1 MLLFKAVN
9 KFIYAHIGAGE
20 VLKRLCDV
28 PFPITLHCD
37 GKEVMFWGNILFSA
51 HTAWAVASQVD
62 LGDMQGIIVLNI
74 PSYGGGVDLWTGAT
88 ATDSHELTAQV
99 PVLHTHCCS

>member
-1 MLLFKAVN
+1 MHLHAKTSHTVFVLPFKVMN

-37 GKEVMFWGNILFSA
+37 GKEV
-51 HTAWAVASQVD
+51 
-62 LGDMQGIIVLNI
+62 
-74 PSYGGGVDLWTGAT
+74 
-88 ATDSHELTAQV
+88 
-99 PVLHTHCCS
+99 